1 MMYRLVAGPAA
12 TKAEA
17 AKVCAAIKADGA
29 YCRVVAYES

>member
-1 MMYRLVAGPAA
+1 MYRLVAGPSP

-17 AKVCAAIKADGA
+17 VKVCEAIKADGA